1 MRYFVPDFRGT
12 SDGATV
18 ARGGQAALRGLP
30 GISKSLNNSG
40 HFVGG
45 NRLMPPETAI
55 TVRVRKGKVTTTDGP
70 WVETREQLG
79 GYYLI
84 DARDLNEAIQ
94 IAARIP
100 GAWIG
105 CVEVRPIADDAE
117 TLEVLALAGPGKSKA
132 SNDRLSALS
141 TTPAAIPR
149 RGWRTRSGRK
159 GFPRQQNSRRP

>member
-1 MRYFVPDFRGT
+1 MRYLCLISAERVMEQLSPEKAKQHFEDYREF
-12 SDGATV
+12 
-18 ARGGQAALRGLP
+18 
-30 GISKSLNNSG
+30 SKSLNNSG

-105 CVEVRPIADDAE
+105 CVEVRPRADDAE
-117 TLEVLALAGPGKSKA
+117 TLEVLALAGP
-132 SNDRLSALS
+132 RE
-141 TTPAAIPR
+141 
-149 RGWRTRSGRK
+149 
-159 GFPRQQNSRRP
+159 